1 LTAHPRDVTSA
12 GRHPDGDVVLDDVTV
27 SRRHAEFRYEGGDF
41 VVVDLGS
48 INGTYANR
56 EPVESAVLA
65 NDDEVQIGTFRLMFL
80 AATQPT
86 G

>member
-1 LTAHPRDVTSA
+1 M
-12 GRHPDGDVVLDDVTV
+12 
-27 SRRHAEFRYEGGDF
+27 
-41 VVVDLGS
+41 VDLGS

-65 NDDEVQIGTFRLMFL
+65 NDDEVQVGTFRLMFVI